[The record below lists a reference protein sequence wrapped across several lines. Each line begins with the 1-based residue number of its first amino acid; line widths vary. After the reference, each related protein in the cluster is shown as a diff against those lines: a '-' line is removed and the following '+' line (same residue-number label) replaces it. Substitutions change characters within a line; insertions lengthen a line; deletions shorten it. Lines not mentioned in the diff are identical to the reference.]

1 MPILSRSDAQEQF
14 NYLLATK
21 SIDSAAALAV
31 GLISA
36 QFLDTKVNARELM
49 SLDALQQRV
58 VTPGPWLEGIA
69 EVFATA
75 VQWLNHPSRKKQP
88 LGKFLTATHIPPT
101 GQPYPQSVPSIKAGT
116 YADLFLTQPAQQT
129 KALAEAFRATAG

>member
-1 MPILSRSDAQEQF
+1 MPILSRPDAQKQF

-21 SIDSAAALAV
+21 SMDSDAALAV
-31 GLISA
+31 GLITA
-36 QFLDTKVNARELM
+36 QRLNTKVDAR
-49 SLDALQQRV
+49 SLLSQDALQQRI

-69 EVFATA
+69 DVFSTA
-75 VQWLNHPSRKKQP
+75 VQWLNHPSRKEQP
-88 LGKFLTATHIPPT
+88 LETFLTATHIPPT
-101 GQPYPQSVPSIKAGT
+101 GQPHPQSVPSMKAGA